1 MAMQKCLYCIK
12 EANYIKAEAATRGGV
27 FEHFAKVTK
36 KTCARVSTLL
46 KKVTLAQVF
55 SCDFAK
61 FLRTPFSLN
70 NSGRL
75 LLKGLSK
82 VCIHNSH

>member
-12 EANYIKAEAATRGGV
+12 EANYINSEAATRGGV
-27 FEHFAKVTK
+27 FENFAKVTK

-61 FLRTPFSLN
+61 FLRTPFSPN
-70 NSGRL
+70 TSE
-75 LLKGLSK
+75 
-82 VCIHNSH
+82 

>member
-12 EANYIKAEAATRGGV
+12 EANYINSEAATRGGV
-27 FEHFAKVTK
+27 FENFAKVTK
-36 KTCARVSTLL
+36 KPCARVSTLL

-70 NSGRL
+70 TSE
-75 LLKGLSK
+75 
-82 VCIHNSH
+82 

>member
-12 EANYIKAEAATRGGV
+12 EANYINSEAATRGGV
-27 FEHFAKVTK
+27 FENFAKVTK

-70 NSGRL
+70 TSGRL

-82 VCIHNSH
+82 VYT